1 MNKNHIKL
9 LSATAL
15 GDRKAFQNLYQE
27 TSAQLYA
34 IGLNM
39 LKDKS
44 LAEDA
49 LQETYIN
56 VWHNASEYR
65 NTRGTVLTWMIGIIR
80 YRALDILRAKN
91 TRMQKD
97 RLQKEEFDEAITKQ
111 DGPEM
116 EWSNDRQRVR
126 LDDCLD
132 ELEKPQADA
141 ISLAYFKGYTHREI
155 CQHMLSPL
163 GSVKSWIRRGLQRL
177 RRCLEL

>member
-9 LSATAL
+9 LSATAM
-15 GDRKAFQNLYQE
+15 GDRKAFQNLYLE
-27 TSAQLYA
+27 TSSQLYTVS
-34 IGLNM
+34 LNM

-49 LQETYIN
+49 LQEAYIN
-56 VWHNASEYR
+56 IWHNASEYR

-91 TRMQKD
+91 NRTQKD
-97 RLQKEEFDEAITKQ
+97 KCHNDSLDEVSTQ
-111 DGPEM
+111 SQEPEM
-116 EWSNDRQRVR
+116 LLSNERQRVR

-141 ISLAYFKGYTHREI
+141 ISLAYFRGYTHREI